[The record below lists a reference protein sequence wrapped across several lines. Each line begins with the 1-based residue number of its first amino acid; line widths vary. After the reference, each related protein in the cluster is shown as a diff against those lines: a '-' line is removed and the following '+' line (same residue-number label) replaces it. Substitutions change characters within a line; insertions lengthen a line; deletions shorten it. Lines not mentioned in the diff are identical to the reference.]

1 MNELRVINGLHRG
14 VSLPIDGDTLVVGSS
29 LDADIAL
36 VDPGI
41 AEQHI
46 KVESTKK
53 LPPGC
58 WNMTVMNNETRDEEG
73 KKLKGVVTVKLNKRY
88 NIGGIWITFAKEDSP
103 WPCGDIDFI
112 NQKDKPIKK
121 MFDNGKFLVKAY
133 SLAAG
138 VLIGIITLTHAGNDT
153 KANPPS
159 RNSALEQT
167 LDTSGYTSYELP
179 QAEQYDESE
188 LLAIFKKMLKERN
201 LKEVDVTIDDTEWA
215 LYGNLTQAS
224 LEKLNRMK
232 IRFTKKHPNDI
243 SFINHI
249 EILDKSLPFKI
260 VKVVSGPMGHI
271 EADDGH
277 MLYIGNDYKGM
288 KLAGITKD
296 KILFTGKNTI
306 EVEW

>member
-58 WNMTVMNNETRDEEG
+58 WNMTVINNETRDEEG

-88 NIGGIWITFAKEDSP
+88 NIGGIWITFAKEESP

-138 VLIGIITLTHAGNDT
+138 VLIGIITLTHAGNGT
-153 KANPPS
+153 KGNSSPN
-159 RNSALEQT
+159 NSALEQT
-167 LDTSGYTSYELP
+167 LDISDYEPYESP
-179 QAEQYDESE
+179 QTDQYDESE
-188 LLAIFKKMLKERN
+188 LLAIFNKMLKQRD
-201 LKEVDVTIDDTEWA
+201 LKAVNVDIDDTQWT
-215 LYGNLTQAS
+215 LYGDLTQAS
-224 LEKLNRMK
+224 FEKLNRMK
-232 IRFTKKHPNDI
+232 TRFTKKYPNDI
-243 SFINHI
+243 SFIDQI
-249 EILDKSLPFKI
+249 DILEESLPFKI

-306 EVEW
+306 EVKW

>member
-58 WNMTVMNNETRDEEG
+58 WNMTVINNETRDEEG
-73 KKLKGVVTVKLNKRY
+73 KKLKGIVTVKLNKRY
-88 NIGGIWITFAKEDSP
+88 NIGGIWITFAKEDEP

-121 MFDNGKFLVKAY
+121 IFDNGKFLVKAY

-153 KANPPS
+153 KGSSSP
-159 RNSALEQT
+159 RNNALEQT
-167 LDTSGYTSYELP
+167 LDIADYEPYASP
-179 QAEQYDESE
+179 QISQYDEGE
-188 LLAIFKKMLKERN
+188 LLAIFKKMLKERD
-201 LKEVDVTIDDTEWA
+201 LRAVDVDILDTQWT
-215 LYGNLTQAS
+215 LHGGLSQAS
-224 LEKLNRMK
+224 FEKLNRMK
-232 IRFTKKHPNDI
+232 IRFTKKYPNDI
-243 SFINHI
+243 SFIDQI
-249 EILDKSLPFKI
+249 DILEKSLPFKI

>member
-1 MNELRVINGLHRG
+1 MNELRILNGLHRG
-14 VSLPIDGDTLVVGSS
+14 VSLPIDEDTLVVGSS

-58 WNMTVMNNETRDEEG
+58 WNMTVMNKETRDEEG
-73 KKLKGVVTVKLNKRY
+73 KKLKDVVTVKLNKRY
-88 NIGGIWITFAKEDSP
+88 NIGGIWITFSKEDAP

-112 NQKDKPIKK
+112 NQKKQPIKK

-138 VLIGIITLTHAGNDT
+138 VLIGIITLTHAGNDPENNGAS
-153 KANPPS
+153 KN
-159 RNSALEQT
+159 NELEQA
-167 LDTSGYTSYELP
+167 LNLSDYESYDSPKIE
-179 QAEQYDESE
+179 EYDEDK
-188 LLAIFKKMLKERN
+188 LLPIFKKMLKERD
-201 LKEVDVTIDDTEWA
+201 LKEVDVETNNTEWA

-232 IRFTKKHPNDI
+232 IRFTKKHKNDI
-243 SFINHI
+243 SFVDHI
-249 EILDKSLPFKI
+249 DILEESLPFKI

-277 MLYIGNDYKGM
+277 RLYIGNDYKGM
-288 KLAGITKD
+288 KLAGITND

-306 EVEW
+306 EVKW

>member
-14 VSLPIDGDTLVVGSS
+14 VSLPIDGDTIIVGSS

-58 WNMTVMNNETRDEEG
+58 WNMTVINNETRDEEG
-73 KKLKGVVTVKLNKRY
+73 KKLKGTVTVKLNKRY

-112 NQKDKPIKK
+112 NQKNKPIKK

-138 VLIGIITLTHAGNDT
+138 VLIGVITLTHAGNDT
-153 KANPPS
+153 KSNTS
-159 RNSALEQT
+159 SKNNELEKT
-167 LDTSGYTSYELP
+167 LDISDYESYQSP
-179 QAEQYDESE
+179 QATQYDENA
-188 LLAIFKKMLKERN
+188 LLTIFNKMLKERN
-201 LKEVDVTIDDTEWA
+201 LKEVKVDINEKEWE
-215 LYGNLTQAS
+215 LHGTLTQAS

-232 IRFTKKHPNDI
+232 IRFTKKHPSDI

-249 EILDKSLPFKI
+249 EILEESLPFKI

-306 EVEW
+306 EVKW